1 MTIIYDA
8 FNCLATEP
16 GHVSSLTKNSV
27 TVSGQNLLTTSEKF
41 ETHLHSW
48 TNIDKHRENY
58 SLLVSAAKSMKALLT
73 LTGFPVERFITCNV
87 RLLSPVLENSVR
99 KTMQLCT
106 TDYAPCHTDWLI
118 DWIVVLRP
126 TRHKK
131 TKARF
136 SRLLQHLAWKSVG
149 LFSKE

>member
-8 FNCLATEP
+8 FNCPAREP
-16 GHVSSLTKNSV
+16 GHISSLTKNSV
-27 TVSGQNLLTTSEKF
+27 TVSGQNLLTTSDKF
-41 ETHLHSW
+41 VTHLHSW
-48 TNIDKHRENY
+48 RNIDKHRQNY
-58 SLLVSAAKSMKALLT
+58 SLNQKSMNVLLT

-131 TKARF
+131 LKP
-136 SRLLQHLAWKSVG
+136 G
-149 LFSKE
+149 LVAFYNIWPGNQWVYSQRKR